1 MIRETIRVACHNQAS
16 GKQDLAKRDCQ
27 NPDPIDKAN
36 FDLTDGILTHAI
48 KDARQSQDRSL
59 QQEALAWLWVCCP
72 DIADDLNL
80 PTPETGEIQPD
91 FTEYLQRYS
100 AFSLS

>member
-1 MIRETIRVACHNQAS
+1 MSYETMHVTGRTKTS
-16 GKQDLAKRDCQ
+16 GKQNLGMRDCQ
-27 NPDPIDKAN
+27 KFDPMDKTN
-36 FDLTDGILTHAI
+36 LELTDGILTRAI

-72 DIADDLNL
+72 DIADDLSL
-80 PTPETGEIQPD
+80 PALETGAIQPD
-91 FTEYLQRYS
+91 VSEYLQRYS